1 MDRPTNKQL
10 KFKIA
15 ELANQ
20 LRQKSSET
28 LKIKKLK
35 SFKKSNMTTPNSSY
49 KNIHIEVDQD
59 GSPMN
64 RFIKQYSH
72 KFSRFSAQL
81 LEKKLENKPID
92 KVYLRKSTKISVNES
107 PKEKNDLASSNE
119 FRKLITECK
128 KLEEMCKNY
137 EQKNRILKLKV
148 EELEKEKSF
157 LELKLKKT
165 LKEVKLFEELKIK
178 TEEQGKILALK
189 NSLPPLRDS
198 EFVPSTQSGK
208 YLWSLAKKHIPG
220 TQNFYKEIEEF
231 MEYKNYK
238 LHQTIDHYKNIIKN
252 LQCSLKKK
260 SSEYA
265 CGVNINNLGRFFA
278 ECVEEVKKEV
288 LANRNSTKLLKTDKK
303 NILEKFVLNDNV
315 LNVIYESM
323 IEYQKIISNDK
334 AQELEYDFF
343 FKNPGLQQVEIPS
356 QTLALE

>member
-1 MDRPTNKQL
+1 MERFTNKQL

-28 LKIKKLK
+28 VKVNKLK
-35 SFKKSNMTTPNSSY
+35 SFKKSNGTTPNSSY
-49 KNIHIEVDQD
+49 KNILAEVDRD
-59 GSPMN
+59 ESPMN

-92 KVYLRKSTKISVNES
+92 KVYLRKSTKISINES
-107 PKEKNDLASSNE
+107 PKEKNDIASSNE

-157 LELKLKKT
+157 LELKLKKN
-165 LKEVKLFEELKIK
+165 LKETRLVEELKIK
-178 TEEQGKILALK
+178 SEEQVKVIALK
-189 NSLPPLRDS
+189 NSLLPLRDS

-208 YLWSLAKKHIPG
+208 YLWGLAKKHIPG
-220 TQNFYKEIEEF
+220 SSNFYKEIEEF

-260 SSEYA
+260 SSEYVS
-265 CGVNINNLGRFFA
+265 GVNINNLGRFFA

-288 LANRNSTKLLKTDKK
+288 LDSRNSTKLLKTDKK
-303 NILEKFVLNDNV
+303 NILEKFVLNENV

-323 IEYQKIISNDK
+323 IEYQKITSNDK

-343 FKNPGLQQVEIPS
+343 FKNPGIQQVEAPNE
-356 QTLALE
+356 TLALE